1 VRCGEHFASAEGVVS
16 VERVS
21 GGFFSPVGAVERSL
35 LRLSSGPLSDAL
47 SRPLARILLV
57 LASLSLFVSALVAG
71 NAPIRTEQSL
81 PSLVEVIAE
90 QEGVTVPDVLFQ
102 NPNFGEATD
111 WACGSLLNPRSFSAS
126 TLLQRTPICDA
137 QMSQRG
143 VLVAF
148 LAVSGVGVLALA
160 LWAKRSTVKSVGLSP
175 AATSRPA
182 PPTAGGRSRGPQVD
196 ANPVFDQLARLAALH
211 DRGAISATEFEL
223 KKAELLRRI

>member
-1 VRCGEHFASAEGVVS
+1 VRCGEHSAF
-16 VERVS
+16 ERAS
-21 GGFFSPVGAVERSL
+21 GGSFSSVGTVEGSL
-35 LRLSSGPLSDAL
+35 LRSSRGPFSDAL

-57 LASLSLFVSALVAG
+57 LASLSLFVSALVAA

-90 QEGVTVPDVLFQ
+90 REGVTVPDVVFQ

-111 WACGSLLNPRSFSAS
+111 WACGSLLNPRSPSAF
-126 TLLQRTPICDA
+126 TVLQRIPICDA

-143 VLVAF
+143 VLVVF

-160 LWAKRSTVKSVGLSP
+160 LWAKRSTVGSVGLSP

-182 PPTAGGRSRGPQVD
+182 PPTAGMRSRGPQVD

-211 DRGAISATEFEL
+211 DRGVISAAEFEL